1 MRYEKKITE
10 STSDKN
16 LIGNFMK
23 TNEELQKD
31 VMEELKSDPLLSNI
45 ASEIG
50 VTAKEGV
57 VTLSGLVDT
66 YNKKLAAERAAQRV
80 MGVKV
85 VAVDLEVRLKGAGS
99 RSDIEI
105 SEAVKNALKWHTALN
120 EDLVEIKVDDGWIYL
135 DGVVEWDYQKKAAEL
150 AVQDLV
156 GVRGVTNRITIRSTT
171 VDAKEIKNKVA
182 AAFHRSATID
192 SSNVKVDVSGNKV
205 TIRGKVR
212 SWAEK
217 REAENVAWGFPGIVS
232 VDNQIEVDTEVFSTF

>member
-1 MRYEKKITE
+1 
-10 STSDKN
+10 
-16 LIGNFMK
+16 
-23 TNEELQKD
+23 
-31 VMEELKSDPLLSNI
+31 
-45 ASEIG
+45 
-50 VTAKEGV
+50 
-57 VTLSGLVDT
+57 
-66 YNKKLAAERAAQRV
+66 